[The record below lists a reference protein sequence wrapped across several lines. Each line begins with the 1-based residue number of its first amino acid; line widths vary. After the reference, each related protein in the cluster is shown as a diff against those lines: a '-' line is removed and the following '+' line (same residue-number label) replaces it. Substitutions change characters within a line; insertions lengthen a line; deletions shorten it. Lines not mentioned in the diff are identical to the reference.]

1 MRPSRNIV
9 LTGAGFTKDFGG
21 YLGGEMWSAIFSQR
35 EIAQNQKLRLKLLE
49 EMNYEAAYHDVLD
62 SRELSPMERA
72 AFTTAIENAYR
83 EMHEM
88 VCGLSSR
95 GEDVA
100 KFVFREIFARF
111 AGSEGER
118 GFLFTLNQD
127 LFIERFYRNH
137 DVVLRNHQLSPAGLN
152 VPRWCFSDDPI
163 ANILGSQDW
172 VQLPTEEEVAELQSR
187 FWDSNPE
194 RRFVY
199 IKLHGSYG
207 WRSSSGSK
215 AMVIGGEKKER
226 IASEPLLR
234 WYLKIFEQ
242 ILAGPACNLLV
253 IGYGFKDA
261 HINELIGNAIKN
273 HQLRVFVIS
282 PVQPEKF
289 CYDVLNAAF
298 HESPN
303 RVIWEGLYGYY
314 CGTVRNLVD
323 MQKLR
328 LTPDGKAFLRK
339 MGILERQ

>member
-1 MRPSRNIV
+1 MRPSRNII

-35 EIAQNQKLRLKLLE
+35 EIAQNQRLRLKLLE
-49 EMNYEAAYHDVLD
+49 EMNYEAAYHDVLG
-62 SRELSPMERA
+62 SRDLSATERG
-72 AFTTAIENAYR
+72 AFTSAIENAYR

-88 VCGLSSR
+88 VCGLSRS
-95 GEDVA
+95 GESVA
-100 KFVFREIFARF
+100 RFVFREILARF
-111 AGSEGER
+111 AGSASER

-127 LFIERFYRNH
+127 LFIEAFYQNN
-137 DVVLRNHQLSPAGLN
+137 DVVLRNHKLSLVGLT
-152 VPRWCFSDDPI
+152 VPSWCFSDDPI
-163 ANILGSQDW
+163 PNVLGSHEW
-172 VQLPTEEEVAELQSR
+172 VQLPTEDEVTELQAR

-207 WRSSSGSK
+207 WMASSGSK

-242 ILAGPACNLLV
+242 LLAGPACNLLV
-253 IGYGFKDA
+253 IGYGFKDV
-261 HINELIGNAIKN
+261 HINELICDAIKN

-282 PVQPEKF
+282 PVQPERF
-289 CYDVLNAAF
+289 CHEVLNAAF
-298 HESPN
+298 HQSPN

-314 CGTVRNLVD
+314 CGTVLNLVD
-323 MQKLR
+323 MDKLR
-328 LTPDGKAFLRK
+328 LSPDGKAFFYK
-339 MGILERQ
+339 VGISE